1 MKTQDNTSIIDGVRG
16 YYEAS
21 ARLAAKDMPDWPWPS
36 FADLDSDQL
45 RAWMLA
51 YASNIELG
59 VRITEA
65 MLSLGLDA

>member
-1 MKTQDNTSIIDGVRG
+1 MTTQDNTSIVDGVRG
-16 YYEAS
+16 YYEAA
-21 ARLAAKDMPDWPWPS
+21 ARLAAKEMPDKLWPG
-36 FADLDSDQL
+36 FDDLDSGQM

-65 MLSLGLDA
+65 MLALELDA